1 MHATPSFAKA
11 ATEYLKLWRDK
22 ILGQITQVHILHEN
36 SLSFSSRSD
45 KPFKYVTNF
54 TVCCKSTL
62 SMEIYATHQLK
73 IYSADNLIGWIAD
86 HSTKIMASETI
97 LNM

>member
-1 MHATPSFAKA
+1 
-11 ATEYLKLWRDK
+11 
-22 ILGQITQVHILHEN
+22 
-36 SLSFSSRSD
+36 
-45 KPFKYVTNF
+45 
-54 TVCCKSTL
+54 
-62 SMEIYATHQLK
+62 MEIYATHQLK